1 VRYSEYNYN
10 SPQRVSVFAN
20 SNGGNMYSTFVSG
33 DHPLIKITTG
43 VKNGRKCAVVK
54 NSMGNAFSVF
64 LISHYEEIYVVDF
77 RYSKH
82 NLMSLIRE
90 NKIDDLIFAVGL
102 YATMSNGTINMM
114 RRLASH
120 AGMAPP
126 APPTKPSNDTIRKSP
141 NQQPDTL

>member
-1 VRYSEYNYN
+1 
-10 SPQRVSVFAN
+10 
-20 SNGGNMYSTFVSG
+20 
-33 DHPLIKITTG
+33 
-43 VKNGRKCAVVK
+43 
-54 NSMGNAFSVF
+54 
-64 LISHYEEIYVVDF
+64 
-77 RYSKH
+77 
-82 NLMSLIRE
+82 MSLIRE

-126 APPTKPSNDTIRKSP
+126 APPTKPSNDTIRKTP

>member
-1 VRYSEYNYN
+1 
-10 SPQRVSVFAN
+10 
-20 SNGGNMYSTFVSG
+20 
-33 DHPLIKITTG
+33 
-43 VKNGRKCAVVK
+43 
-54 NSMGNAFSVF
+54 
-64 LISHYEEIYVVDF
+64 
-77 RYSKH
+77 
-82 NLMSLIRE
+82 MSLIRE

-126 APPTKPSNDTIRKSP
+126 APPTKPSIDTIQRTT